1 MLVTKVKVSASWE
14 SIISSKEQL
23 YGKNVF
29 YAFEQKK
36 KKKNGKLS
44 GIRPYRI
51 VSIAILYSKDFLFLF
66 WSFRFLS
73 YYRGGPHVNFSLSM
87 N

>member
-1 MLVTKVKVSASWE
+1 MFVTKVKVSASWE

-36 KKKNGKLS
+36 KNWK
-44 GIRPYRI
+44 I
-51 VSIAILYSKDFLFLF
+51 VSLKRDNAVQNFKYSNIIF
-66 WSFRFLS
+66 
-73 YYRGGPHVNFSLSM
+73 
-87 N
+87 